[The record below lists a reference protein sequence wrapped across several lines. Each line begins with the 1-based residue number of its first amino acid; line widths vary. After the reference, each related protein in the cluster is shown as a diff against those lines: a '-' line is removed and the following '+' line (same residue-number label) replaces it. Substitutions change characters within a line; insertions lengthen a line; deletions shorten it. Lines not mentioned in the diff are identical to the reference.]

1 MNGDSIFVDTNVLL
15 NLAEHKNLVEPYLV
29 GKEIYIS
36 IITEI
41 EILGYNKIQNYEI
54 DFYTTLFEEFHL
66 IDILPQIKNI
76 AISLKQKY
84 KLKLPDAVIAASAI
98 FLGHTLISFDKDF
111 EKINELDV
119 ILIDF

>member
-76 AISLKQKY
+76 AIRLKQ